1 MPAIV
6 NCHHHYSAKSPSIK
20 PTLRTAIDNV
30 VCFPHTKP
38 TLIPSAW
45 LICDLQI
52 QGISLW
58 EPHLV
63 QRVQQFPWAG
73 WKVQLG
79 VGQFAVVSGGQV
91 DAKNFIT
98 QESFHLHFVPDV
110 PHTT

>member
-45 LICDLQI
+45 L
-52 QGISLW
+52 
-58 EPHLV
+58 
-63 QRVQQFPWAG
+63 
-73 WKVQLG
+73 
-79 VGQFAVVSGGQV
+79 GQFAVVGGGQV

-98 QESFHLHFVPDV
+98 QESFHLHFVPAA